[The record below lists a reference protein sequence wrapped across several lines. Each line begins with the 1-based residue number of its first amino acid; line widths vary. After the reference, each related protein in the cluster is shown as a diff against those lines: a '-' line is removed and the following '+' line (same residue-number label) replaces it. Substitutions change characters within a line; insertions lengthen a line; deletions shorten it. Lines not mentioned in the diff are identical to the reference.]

1 MKADTSRPEIQRGM
15 DNRNEAKD
23 LEIPLGEFRTQQL
36 LEALRRN
43 KDTVTAAKWA
53 NDA

>member
-1 MKADTSRPEIQRGM
+1 MKADIARPEIKRGM
-15 DNRNEAKD
+15 DNSSEAKD